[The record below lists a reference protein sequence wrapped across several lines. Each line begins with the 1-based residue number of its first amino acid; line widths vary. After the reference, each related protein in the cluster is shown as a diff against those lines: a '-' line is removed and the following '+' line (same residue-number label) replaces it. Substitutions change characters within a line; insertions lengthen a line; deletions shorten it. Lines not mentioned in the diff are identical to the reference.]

1 MMTSCWTIIETV
13 APKPA
18 PTATTTYTVTTP
30 RQQSSTTTVVT
41 VPKQQT
47 TTTTIVTTQAVQDYY
62 QCLDLRAVAA
72 AFAQSRSIME
82 FERLLNSGTYM
93 LTNLD
98 LNRDGYVDYIRVIE
112 TMSGYNHVIVLQAV
126 LAINVFQNV
135 ATLVVNCQPGAT
147 YVQVIGDPFIYGAN
161 YIIEPVFVR
170 TPVIYTT
177 WYGARYTVWTSPYYW
192 DHFPNYY
199 GCPAVV
205 YHGHYTAYVDTYLSG
220 HGYCNEVHYT
230 TTYRNPS
237 YSTMTE
243 TVNRNDYGVR
253 HVDQSFSSRHNE
265 RSARDLETSRDI
277 HTRTTTTQA
286 PGSHRT
292 QSTTTTQPTST
303 GSSTRS
309 TMTQSGSSSRTTT
322 GTTSGTTS
330 GSSSARTAQAKSGSS
345 RTTTTTSPRQSATTP
360 GTTVTTRVNTN
371 NGSARTQTRTTD
383 ANGTTTTVRRS
394 TSATTATRSQ
404 GTTSTR
410 STGTTQRQTTNTRR

>member
-1 MMTSCWTIIETV
+1 MKQTVRLTILLLAACMMTSCWTIIETV

-30 RQQSSTTTVVT
+30 RQQSS
-41 VPKQQT
+41 
-47 TTTTIVTTQAVQDYY
+47 TTTIVTTQAVQDYY

-82 FERLLNSGTYM
+82 FERLLNSGTHM

-112 TMSGYNHVIVLQAV
+112 TMNGYNHVIVLQAV

-292 QSTTTTQPTST
+292 QSSTTTQPAST

-309 TMTQSGSSSRTTT
+309 TTTQSSSSTSSARSTRTQSGSSSRTT
-322 GTTSGTTS
+322 
-330 GSSSARTAQAKSGSS
+330 A
-345 RTTTTTSPRQSATTP
+345 TTSPRQSATTP

-394 TSATTATRSQ
+394 TSASTSTRSQ
-404 GTTSTR
+404 GTTTR
-410 STGTTQRQTTNTRR
+410 QTGTTNGTQRRTGTQRQTNTTRR

>member
-30 RQQSSTTTVVT
+30 RQQSS
-41 VPKQQT
+41 
-47 TTTTIVTTQAVQDYY
+47 TTTIVTTQAVQDYY

-82 FERLLNSGTYM
+82 FERLLNSGTHM

-112 TMSGYNHVIVLQAV
+112 TMNGYNHVIVLQAV

-243 TVNRNDYGVR
+243 TINRNDYGVR

-265 RSARDLETSRDI
+265 RSARDLETTRDI

-292 QSTTTTQPTST
+292 QSSTTTQPAST

-309 TMTQSGSSSRTTT
+309 
-322 GTTSGTTS
+322 
-330 GSSSARTAQAKSGSS
+330 
-345 RTTTTTSPRQSATTP
+345 TTSPRQSATTP

-394 TSATTATRSQ
+394 TSASTSTRSQ
-404 GTTSTR
+404 GTTTR
-410 STGTTQRQTTNTRR
+410 QTGTTNGTQRRTGTQRQTNTTRR

>member
-30 RQQSSTTTVVT
+30 RQQSS
-41 VPKQQT
+41 
-47 TTTTIVTTQAVQDYY
+47 TTTIVTTQAVQDYY

-82 FERLLNSGTYM
+82 FERLLNSGTHM

-112 TMSGYNHVIVLQAV
+112 TMNGYNHVIVLQAV

-292 QSTTTTQPTST
+292 QSSTTTQPAST

-309 TMTQSGSSSRTTT
+309 
-322 GTTSGTTS
+322 
-330 GSSSARTAQAKSGSS
+330 
-345 RTTTTTSPRQSATTP
+345 TTSPRQSATTP

-394 TSATTATRSQ
+394 TSASTSTRSQ
-404 GTTSTR
+404 GTTTR
-410 STGTTQRQTTNTRR
+410 QTGTTNGTQRRTGTQRQTNTTRR

>member
-1 MMTSCWTIIETV
+1 MKQTVRLTILLLAACMMTSCWTIIETV

-30 RQQSSTTTVVT
+30 RQQSS
-41 VPKQQT
+41 
-47 TTTTIVTTQAVQDYY
+47 TTTIVTTQAVQDYY

-82 FERLLNSGTYM
+82 FERLLNSGTHM

-112 TMSGYNHVIVLQAV
+112 TMNGYNHVIVLQAV

-265 RSARDLETSRDI
+265 RSARDLETTRDI

-292 QSTTTTQPTST
+292 QSSTTTQPAST

-309 TMTQSGSSSRTTT
+309 TTTQSSSSTSSARSTRTQSGS
-322 GTTSGTTS
+322 
-330 GSSSARTAQAKSGSS
+330 SS

-394 TSATTATRSQ
+394 TSASTSTRSQ
-404 GTTSTR
+404 GTTTR
-410 STGTTQRQTTNTRR
+410 QTGTTNGTQRRTGAQRQTNTTRR

>member
-30 RQQSSTTTVVT
+30 RQQSS
-41 VPKQQT
+41 
-47 TTTTIVTTQAVQDYY
+47 TTTIVTTQAVQDYY

-82 FERLLNSGTYM
+82 FERLLNSGTHM

-112 TMSGYNHVIVLQAV
+112 TMNGYNHVIVLQAV

-265 RSARDLETSRDI
+265 RSARDLETTRDI

-292 QSTTTTQPTST
+292 QSSTTTQPAST

-309 TMTQSGSSSRTTT
+309 
-322 GTTSGTTS
+322 
-330 GSSSARTAQAKSGSS
+330 
-345 RTTTTTSPRQSATTP
+345 TTSPRQSATTP

-394 TSATTATRSQ
+394 TSASTSTRSQ
-404 GTTSTR
+404 GTTTR
-410 STGTTQRQTTNTRR
+410 QTGTTNGTQRRTGTQRQTNTTRR

>member
-30 RQQSSTTTVVT
+30 RQQSS
-41 VPKQQT
+41 
-47 TTTTIVTTQAVQDYY
+47 TTTIVTTQAVQDYY

-82 FERLLNSGTYM
+82 FERLLNSGTHM

-112 TMSGYNHVIVLQAV
+112 TMNGYNHVIVLQAV

-265 RSARDLETSRDI
+265 RSARDLETTRDI

-292 QSTTTTQPTST
+292 QSSTTTQPAST

-309 TMTQSGSSSRTTT
+309 
-322 GTTSGTTS
+322 
-330 GSSSARTAQAKSGSS
+330 
-345 RTTTTTSPRQSATTP
+345 TTSPRQSATTP

-371 NGSARTQTRTTD
+371 NGMARTQTRTTD

-394 TSATTATRSQ
+394 TSASTSTRSQ
-404 GTTSTR
+404 GTTTR
-410 STGTTQRQTTNTRR
+410 QTGTTNGTQRRTGTQRQTNTTRR

>member
-30 RQQSSTTTVVT
+30 RQQSS
-41 VPKQQT
+41 
-47 TTTTIVTTQAVQDYY
+47 TTTIVTTQAVQDYY

-82 FERLLNSGTYM
+82 FERLLNSGTHM

-112 TMSGYNHVIVLQAV
+112 TMNGYNHVIVLQAV

-265 RSARDLETSRDI
+265 RSARDLETTRDI

-292 QSTTTTQPTST
+292 QSSTTTQPAST

-309 TMTQSGSSSRTTT
+309 
-322 GTTSGTTS
+322 
-330 GSSSARTAQAKSGSS
+330 
-345 RTTTTTSPRQSATTP
+345 TTSPRQSATTP

-394 TSATTATRSQ
+394 TSASTSTRSQ
-404 GTTSTR
+404 GTTTR
-410 STGTTQRQTTNTRR
+410 RTGTTNGTQRRTGTQRQTNTTRR

>member
-1 MMTSCWTIIETV
+1 MKQTVRLTILLLAACMMTSCWTIIETV

-30 RQQSSTTTVVT
+30 RQQSS
-41 VPKQQT
+41 
-47 TTTTIVTTQAVQDYY
+47 TTTIVTTQAVQDYY

-82 FERLLNSGTYM
+82 FERLLNSGTHM

-112 TMSGYNHVIVLQAV
+112 TMNGYNHVIVLQAV

-243 TVNRNDYGVR
+243 TINRNDYGVR

-265 RSARDLETSRDI
+265 RSARDLETTRDI

-292 QSTTTTQPTST
+292 QSSTTTQPAST

-309 TMTQSGSSSRTTT
+309 
-322 GTTSGTTS
+322 
-330 GSSSARTAQAKSGSS
+330 
-345 RTTTTTSPRQSATTP
+345 TTSPRQSATTP

-394 TSATTATRSQ
+394 TSASTSTRSQ
-404 GTTSTR
+404 GTTTR
-410 STGTTQRQTTNTRR
+410 QTGTTNGTQRRTGTQRQTNTTRR

>member
-30 RQQSSTTTVVT
+30 RQQSS
-41 VPKQQT
+41 
-47 TTTTIVTTQAVQDYY
+47 TTTIVTTQAVQDYY

-82 FERLLNSGTYM
+82 FERLLNSGTHM

-112 TMSGYNHVIVLQAV
+112 TMNGYNHVIVLQAV

-292 QSTTTTQPTST
+292 QSSTTTQSAST

-309 TMTQSGSSSRTTT
+309 
-322 GTTSGTTS
+322 
-330 GSSSARTAQAKSGSS
+330 
-345 RTTTTTSPRQSATTP
+345 TTSPRQSATTP

-394 TSATTATRSQ
+394 TSASTSTRSQ
-404 GTTSTR
+404 GTTTR
-410 STGTTQRQTTNTRR
+410 QTGTTNGTQRRTGTQRQTNTTRR

>member
-30 RQQSSTTTVVT
+30 RQQSS
-41 VPKQQT
+41 
-47 TTTTIVTTQAVQDYY
+47 TTTIVTTQAVQDYY

-82 FERLLNSGTYM
+82 FERLLNSGTHM

-112 TMSGYNHVIVLQAV
+112 TMNGYNHVIVLQAV

-292 QSTTTTQPTST
+292 QSSTTTQPAST

-309 TMTQSGSSSRTTT
+309 TTTQSSSSTSSARSTRTQSGSSSRTT
-322 GTTSGTTS
+322 
-330 GSSSARTAQAKSGSS
+330 A
-345 RTTTTTSPRQSATTP
+345 TTSPRQSATTP

-394 TSATTATRSQ
+394 TSASTSTRSQ
-404 GTTSTR
+404 GTTTR
-410 STGTTQRQTTNTRR
+410 QTGTTNGTQRRTGTQRQTNTTRR

>member
-1 MMTSCWTIIETV
+1 MKQTVRLTILLLAACMMTSCWTIIETV

-30 RQQSSTTTVVT
+30 RQQSS
-41 VPKQQT
+41 
-47 TTTTIVTTQAVQDYY
+47 TTTIVTTQAVQDYY

-82 FERLLNSGTYM
+82 FERLLNSGTHM

-112 TMSGYNHVIVLQAV
+112 TMNGYNHVIVLQAV

-265 RSARDLETSRDI
+265 RSARDLETTRDI

-292 QSTTTTQPTST
+292 QSSTTTQPAST

-309 TMTQSGSSSRTTT
+309 
-322 GTTSGTTS
+322 
-330 GSSSARTAQAKSGSS
+330 
-345 RTTTTTSPRQSATTP
+345 TTSPRQSATTP

-394 TSATTATRSQ
+394 TSASTSTRSQ
-404 GTTSTR
+404 GTTTR
-410 STGTTQRQTTNTRR
+410 QTGTTNGTQRRTGTQRQTNTTRR

>member
-1 MMTSCWTIIETV
+1 MKQTVRLTILLLAACMMTSCWTIIETV

-30 RQQSSTTTVVT
+30 RQQSS
-41 VPKQQT
+41 
-47 TTTTIVTTQAVQDYY
+47 TTTIVTTQAVQDYY

-82 FERLLNSGTYM
+82 FERLLNSGTHM

-112 TMSGYNHVIVLQAV
+112 TMNGYNHVIVLQAV

-265 RSARDLETSRDI
+265 RSARDLETTRDI

-292 QSTTTTQPTST
+292 QSSTTTQPAST

-309 TMTQSGSSSRTTT
+309 TTTQSSSSTSSARSTRTQSGS
-322 GTTSGTTS
+322 
-330 GSSSARTAQAKSGSS
+330 SS

-394 TSATTATRSQ
+394 TSASTSTRSQ
-404 GTTSTR
+404 GTTTR
-410 STGTTQRQTTNTRR
+410 QTGTTNGTQRRTGTQRQTNTTRR

>member
-30 RQQSSTTTVVT
+30 RQQSS
-41 VPKQQT
+41 
-47 TTTTIVTTQAVQDYY
+47 TTTIVTTQAVQDYY

-112 TMSGYNHVIVLQAV
+112 TMNGYNHVIVLQAV

-205 YHGHYTAYVDTYLSG
+205 YHGHYTAYVDTYLSR

-237 YSTMTE
+237 YSAMTE

-286 PGSHRT
+286 PGSRRT
-292 QSTTTTQPTST
+292 QSSTTTQPAST

-309 TMTQSGSSSRTTT
+309 TTTQSGS
-322 GTTSGTTS
+322 
-330 GSSSARTAQAKSGSS
+330 SS

-394 TSATTATRSQ
+394 TSASTSTRSQ
-404 GTTSTR
+404 GTTTR
-410 STGTTQRQTTNTRR
+410 QTGTANGTQRRTGTQRQTNTTRR

>member
-1 MMTSCWTIIETV
+1 MMTSCWTVIETV

-18 PTATTTYTVTTP
+18 PTTTTTYTVT
-30 RQQSSTTTVVT
+30 
-41 VPKQQT
+41 VPKQPT

-93 LTNLD
+93 ITNLD
-98 LNRDGYVDYIRVIE
+98 LNRDGYVDYIRAIE

-126 LAINVFQNV
+126 LAVNVFQNV

-161 YIIEPVFVR
+161 YIIEPVYVR

-177 WYGARYTVWTSPYYW
+177 WYSTRYTVWTSPYYW
-192 DHFPNYY
+192 DHFPTYY
-199 GCPAVV
+199 GRPAVV

-220 HGYCNEVHYT
+220 HGYCHEVHYT
-230 TTYRNPS
+230 TTYRDPS
-237 YSTMTE
+237 YRTMTE

-253 HVDQSFSSRHNE
+253 HVDQSFSSRHTE
-265 RSARDLETSRDI
+265 HSARDLETSRDI
-277 HTRTTTTQA
+277 HNRTTTTQQTT
-286 PGSHRT
+286 GSRKA
-292 QSTTTTQPTST
+292 QTTTTEPATGTSGRT
-303 GSSTRS
+303 T
-309 TMTQSGSSSRTTT
+309 TTT
-322 GTTSGTTS
+322 GT
-330 GSSSARTAQAKSGSS
+330 SS
-345 RTTTTTSPRQSATTP
+345 RTTTTTGTSGRTTTSSRTSTQPRQTTSTP

-394 TSATTATRSQ
+394 TSSSTATRST

-410 STGTTQRQTTNTRR
+410 STGTTQRQTTTNRR

>member
-1 MMTSCWTIIETV
+1 MKQTVRLTILLLAACMMTSCWTIIETV

-30 RQQSSTTTVVT
+30 RQQSS
-41 VPKQQT
+41 
-47 TTTTIVTTQAVQDYY
+47 TTTIVTTQAVQDYY

-82 FERLLNSGTYM
+82 FERLLNSGTHM

-112 TMSGYNHVIVLQAV
+112 TMNGYNHVIVLQAV

-265 RSARDLETSRDI
+265 RSARDLETTRDI

-292 QSTTTTQPTST
+292 QSSTTTQPAST

-309 TMTQSGSSSRTTT
+309 
-322 GTTSGTTS
+322 
-330 GSSSARTAQAKSGSS
+330 
-345 RTTTTTSPRQSATTP
+345 TTSPRQSATTP

-394 TSATTATRSQ
+394 TSASTSTRSQ
-404 GTTSTR
+404 GTTTR
-410 STGTTQRQTTNTRR
+410 RTGTTNGTQRRTGTQRQTNTTRR

>member
-30 RQQSSTTTVVT
+30 RQQSS
-41 VPKQQT
+41 
-47 TTTTIVTTQAVQDYY
+47 TTTIVTTQAVQDYY

-82 FERLLNSGTYM
+82 FERLLNSGTHM

-112 TMSGYNHVIVLQAV
+112 TMNGYNHVIVLQAV

-265 RSARDLETSRDI
+265 RSARDLETTRDI

-292 QSTTTTQPTST
+292 QSSTTTQPAST

-309 TMTQSGSSSRTTT
+309 
-322 GTTSGTTS
+322 
-330 GSSSARTAQAKSGSS
+330 
-345 RTTTTTSPRQSATTP
+345 TTTSPRQSATTP

-394 TSATTATRSQ
+394 TSASTSTRSQ
-404 GTTSTR
+404 GTTTR
-410 STGTTQRQTTNTRR
+410 QTGTTNGTQRRTGTQRQTNTTRR

>member
-30 RQQSSTTTVVT
+30 RQQSS
-41 VPKQQT
+41 
-47 TTTTIVTTQAVQDYY
+47 TTTIVTTQAVQDYY

-82 FERLLNSGTYM
+82 FERLLNSGTHM

-112 TMSGYNHVIVLQAV
+112 TMNGYNHVIVLQAV

-292 QSTTTTQPTST
+292 QSSTTTQSAST

-309 TMTQSGSSSRTTT
+309 
-322 GTTSGTTS
+322 
-330 GSSSARTAQAKSGSS
+330 
-345 RTTTTTSPRQSATTP
+345 TTSPRQSATTP

-371 NGSARTQTRTTD
+371 NGMARTQTRTTD

-394 TSATTATRSQ
+394 TSASTSTRSQ
-404 GTTSTR
+404 GTTTR
-410 STGTTQRQTTNTRR
+410 QTGTTNGTQRRTGTQRQTNTTRR